1 MIYLI
6 TDAQTNEHTYILLTW
21 DRVANCRKQFCV
33 QFCLLRN
40 SNK

>member
-6 TDAQTNEHTYILLTW
+6 TDAQTNEHTYILTW